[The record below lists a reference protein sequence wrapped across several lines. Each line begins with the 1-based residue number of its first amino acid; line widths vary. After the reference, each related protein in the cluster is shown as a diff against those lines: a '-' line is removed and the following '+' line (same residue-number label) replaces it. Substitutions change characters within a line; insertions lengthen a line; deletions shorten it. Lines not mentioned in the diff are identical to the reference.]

1 MDLTERKK
9 RILRA
14 IIESYIQ
21 SAEPVGSKAIAASI
35 DMEVSSATIRNEMA
49 DLEAMGLLEKP
60 HTSAGRIPSPKGY
73 RLYVNELME
82 EHKLSLQETQRINQA
97 LAMRM
102 RELDRVLDQ
111 AGRVVSQLT
120 NYPSFALSS
129 GLSRMTIRRFDL
141 LMVERNAFIIV
152 VMTDTDIVRNRLIRL
167 PSDLTE
173 AQLQMLNTLLNTT
186 FTGLTLE
193 EITPELMRV
202 AQHAAGEAYGLIS
215 LVVSFAMEVLES
227 LEQRTVHTSG
237 LAHLLELPEYRS
249 LERAQPLMSYLSEDA
264 DPARFPVP
272 KDDPMKILIGPE
284 NVADALK
291 DTSVVVASYDIGDG
305 MRGVI
310 GVVGPTRMDYA
321 KITARLSYLAEG
333 LSRLFGQGELPQ
345 GRDDENEEMN
355 ASQAQEGQKAG
366 GRDPGRADRAGRP
379 HRGDGGRGSQPPAG
393 GAGGPQEEPLRPGG
407 QISPPGR

>member
-264 DPARFPVP
+264 DPARFPRSQGRSHE
-272 KDDPMKILIGPE
+272 DPHRPGK
-284 NVADALK
+284 
-291 DTSVVVASYDIGDG
+291 
-305 MRGVI
+305 RG
-310 GVVGPTRMDYA
+310 R
-321 KITARLSYLAEG
+321 RAEG
-333 LSRLFGQGELPQ
+333 HQR
-345 GRDDENEEMN
+345 
-355 ASQAQEGQKAG
+355 G
-366 GRDPGRADRAGRP
+366 GRQLRHRRRHAGCHRRGWAHPDGLRQDNRP
-379 HRGDGGRGSQPPAG
+379 PVLSGRGPLPAVWTG
-393 GAGGPQEEPLRPGG
+393 
-407 QISPPGR
+407 

>member
-1 MDLTERKK
+1 MELSERKR

-14 IIESYIQ
+14 IIDSYIQ
-21 SAEPVGSKAIAASI
+21 SAEPVGSKAIASAI
-35 DMEVSSATIRNEMA
+35 GMEVSSATIRNDMA

-60 HTSAGRIPSPKGY
+60 HTSAGRIPSPQGY

-82 EHKLSLQETQRINQA
+82 EHRLSLQETQRINEA
-97 LAMRM
+97 LNLKM
-102 RELDRVLDQ
+102 RELDRVISE

-120 NYPSFALSS
+120 NYPSFALSAGS
-129 GLSRMTIRRFDL
+129 SRTTIRRFDL

-152 VMTDTDIVRNRLIRL
+152 VMTDTNMVRNRLIRL

-215 LVVSFAMEVLES
+215 LVVSFAIEVLES
-227 LEQRTVHTSG
+227 LEQRTVHTAG

-249 LERAQPLMSYLSEDA
+249 LDRAQPLMSYLSEES
-264 DPARFPVP
+264 DPTRFPVP
-272 KDDPMKILIGPE
+272 KDEASRILIGPE
-284 NVADALK
+284 NVAAALQ
-291 DTSVVVASYDIGDG
+291 DTSVVMASYDIGED

-310 GVVGPTRMDYA
+310 GVIGPTRMDYA
-321 KITARLSYLAEG
+321 KITARLSYLADG
-333 LSRLFGQGELPQ
+333 LSKLFGQGELP
-345 GRDDENEEMN
+345 GKDDEK
-355 ASQAQEGQKAG
+355 Q
-366 GRDPGRADRAGRP
+366 
-379 HRGDGGRGSQPPAG
+379 
-393 GAGGPQEEPLRPGG
+393 
-407 QISPPGR
+407 

>member
-1 MDLTERKK
+1 
-9 RILRA
+9 
-14 IIESYIQ
+14 
-21 SAEPVGSKAIAASI
+21 
-35 DMEVSSATIRNEMA
+35 
-49 DLEAMGLLEKP
+49 
-60 HTSAGRIPSPKGY
+60 
-73 RLYVNELME
+73 ME

-141 LMVERNAFIIV
+141 LMVERIAFIIV

-249 LERAQPLMSYLSEDA
+249 LERAQPLMSYLSEEA

-345 GRDDENEEMN
+345 GRDDE
-355 ASQAQEGQKAG
+355 K
-366 GRDPGRADRAGRP
+366 
-379 HRGDGGRGSQPPAG
+379 
-393 GAGGPQEEPLRPGG
+393 
-407 QISPPGR
+407 